1 MFFRGGKN
9 GFTKYRLP
17 WFHWRLARWSCVGF
31 GRYIHWEERK
41 MKQYLLGILNIAIL
55 VIVLVVCC
63 VNMNARIGTL
73 EERTKELQLKVE
85 EHERSIEKANERD
98 KMQDTI
104 INKLNAEYNS
114 KAAQELQEAAD
125 TERRRGIM

>member
-1 MFFRGGKN
+1 
-9 GFTKYRLP
+9 
-17 WFHWRLARWSCVGF
+17 
-31 GRYIHWEERK
+31 
-41 MKQYLLGILNIAIL
+41 MKQHLLGILNISAL

-63 VNMNARIGTL
+63 VNMNARIMKL

-85 EHERSIEKANERD
+85 EHERSIEKINERD

-114 KAAQELQEAAD
+114 KVAQELKEAAD
-125 TERRRGIM
+125 RNGVGG

>member
-1 MFFRGGKN
+1 
-9 GFTKYRLP
+9 
-17 WFHWRLARWSCVGF
+17 
-31 GRYIHWEERK
+31 
-41 MKQYLLGILNIAIL
+41 MKQHLLGILNIAAL

-63 VNMNARIGTL
+63 VNMNARIVTL

-85 EHERSIEKANERD
+85 EHDRSIEKSNERN

-114 KAAQELQEAAD
+114 RVAQELQEAAD
-125 TERRRGIM
+125 RNGVGG

>member
-1 MFFRGGKN
+1 
-9 GFTKYRLP
+9 
-17 WFHWRLARWSCVGF
+17 
-31 GRYIHWEERK
+31 
-41 MKQYLLGILNIAIL
+41 MKQHLLRILNIAAL

-63 VNMNARIGTL
+63 INMNDRIVTL

-85 EHERSIEKANERD
+85 EHERSIEKINERD

-114 KAAQELQEAAD
+114 KVAQELKEAAD
-125 TERRRGIM
+125 RNGVGG

>member
-1 MFFRGGKN
+1 MKN
-9 GFTKYRLP
+9 
-17 WFHWRLARWSCVGF
+17 
-31 GRYIHWEERK
+31 YI
-41 MKQYLLGILNIAIL
+41 LGILNIAVL

-63 VNMNARIGTL
+63 INMNARIGTL

-85 EHERSIEKANERD
+85 ENERSIEKINEGD

-114 KAAQELQEAAD
+114 EVAQELQEAAD
-125 TERRRGIM
+125 RNGVGG

>member
-1 MFFRGGKN
+1 
-9 GFTKYRLP
+9 
-17 WFHWRLARWSCVGF
+17 
-31 GRYIHWEERK
+31 
-41 MKQYLLGILNIAIL
+41 MKQHLLGILLGILNIAAL

-63 VNMNARIGTL
+63 VNMNVRIVTL

-85 EHERSIEKANERD
+85 EHDRSIEKINERD

-114 KAAQELQEAAD
+114 RVAEELREAAD
-125 TERRRGIM
+125 RNGVGG

>member
-1 MFFRGGKN
+1 MFLRGSEN
-9 GFTKYRLP
+9 GSTKYCFP
-17 WFHWRLARWSCVGF
+17 WFYRRLARWFSVGV
-31 GRYIHWEERK
+31 GRYIHREERK
-41 MKQYLLGILNIAIL
+41 IKQYLLGILNIAVL

-73 EERTKELQLKVE
+73 EERTKKLQLKVE

-114 KAAQELQEAAD
+114 KVAQELQEAAD
-125 TERRRGIM
+125 RNGVGG

>member
-1 MFFRGGKN
+1 
-9 GFTKYRLP
+9 
-17 WFHWRLARWSCVGF
+17 
-31 GRYIHWEERK
+31 
-41 MKQYLLGILNIAIL
+41 MKQHLLGILNISAL

-63 VNMNARIGTL
+63 VNMNARIVKL

-85 EHERSIEKANERD
+85 EHERSIEKNNERD

-114 KAAQELQEAAD
+114 KVAQELQEAAD
-125 TERRRGIM
+125 RNGVGG

>member
-1 MFFRGGKN
+1 
-9 GFTKYRLP
+9 
-17 WFHWRLARWSCVGF
+17 
-31 GRYIHWEERK
+31 
-41 MKQYLLGILNIAIL
+41 MKSYVLGILNIAAL

-63 VNMNARIGTL
+63 VNMNTRIVTL

-85 EHERSIEKANERD
+85 EHDRSIEKNNERD

-114 KAAQELQEAAD
+114 RVAQELQEAAD
-125 TERRRGIM
+125 RNGVGG

>member
-1 MFFRGGKN
+1 
-9 GFTKYRLP
+9 
-17 WFHWRLARWSCVGF
+17 
-31 GRYIHWEERK
+31 
-41 MKQYLLGILNIAIL
+41 MKQHLLGILNISAL

-63 VNMNARIGTL
+63 VNMNARIVTL

-85 EHERSIEKANERD
+85 EHDRSIEKNNERD

-114 KAAQELQEAAD
+114 KVAQELQEVAD
-125 TERRRGIM
+125 RNGVGG

>member
-1 MFFRGGKN
+1 
-9 GFTKYRLP
+9 
-17 WFHWRLARWSCVGF
+17 
-31 GRYIHWEERK
+31 
-41 MKQYLLGILNIAIL
+41 MKQHLLGILNIAAL

-63 VNMNARIGTL
+63 VNMNVRIVTL

-85 EHERSIEKANERD
+85 EQERSIEKSNERD

-114 KAAQELQEAAD
+114 RVAKELQEAAD
-125 TERRRGIM
+125 RNGVGG

>member
-1 MFFRGGKN
+1 MKN
-9 GFTKYRLP
+9 
-17 WFHWRLARWSCVGF
+17 
-31 GRYIHWEERK
+31 YI
-41 MKQYLLGILNIAIL
+41 LGILNIAAL

-63 VNMNARIGTL
+63 VNMNARIVTL

-85 EHERSIEKANERD
+85 EHDRSIEKSNERD

-114 KAAQELQEAAD
+114 RVAQELQEVAD
-125 TERRRGIM
+125 RNGVGG

>member
-1 MFFRGGKN
+1 MKN
-9 GFTKYRLP
+9 
-17 WFHWRLARWSCVGF
+17 
-31 GRYIHWEERK
+31 YI
-41 MKQYLLGILNIAIL
+41 LGILNIAAL

-63 VNMNARIGTL
+63 VNMNARIVTL

-85 EHERSIEKANERD
+85 EHERSIEKSNERD

-114 KAAQELQEAAD
+114 KVAQELKETAD
-125 TERRRGIM
+125 LNGVGG

>member
-1 MFFRGGKN
+1 
-9 GFTKYRLP
+9 
-17 WFHWRLARWSCVGF
+17 
-31 GRYIHWEERK
+31 
-41 MKQYLLGILNIAIL
+41 MKQHLLGIFNIAAL

-63 VNMNARIGTL
+63 VNMNARIVTL

-85 EHERSIEKANERD
+85 EHDRSIKKSNERD

-114 KAAQELQEAAD
+114 RVAEELQEAAD
-125 TERRRGIM
+125 RNGVGG

>member
-1 MFFRGGKN
+1 
-9 GFTKYRLP
+9 
-17 WFHWRLARWSCVGF
+17 
-31 GRYIHWEERK
+31 
-41 MKQYLLGILNIAIL
+41 MKQHLLGILNIAAL

-63 VNMNARIGTL
+63 VNMNARIVTL

-85 EHERSIEKANERD
+85 EHDRSIEKSNERD

-114 KAAQELQEAAD
+114 RVAEELQEVAD
-125 TERRRGIM
+125 RNGVGG

>member
-1 MFFRGGKN
+1 MKN
-9 GFTKYRLP
+9 
-17 WFHWRLARWSCVGF
+17 
-31 GRYIHWEERK
+31 YILW
-41 MKQYLLGILNIAIL
+41 ILNIAAL

-63 VNMNARIGTL
+63 VNMNARIVTL

-85 EHERSIEKANERD
+85 EHERSIEKINERD

-114 KAAQELQEAAD
+114 KVAQELQEAAD
-125 TERRRGIM
+125 RNGVGG

>member
-1 MFFRGGKN
+1 
-9 GFTKYRLP
+9 
-17 WFHWRLARWSCVGF
+17 
-31 GRYIHWEERK
+31 
-41 MKQYLLGILNIAIL
+41 MKSHVLGILNIVAL

-63 VNMNARIGTL
+63 VNMNDRIVTL

-85 EHERSIEKANERD
+85 EHERSIEKINERD

-114 KAAQELQEAAD
+114 KVTQELKEAAD
-125 TERRRGIM
+125 RNGVGG

>member
-1 MFFRGGKN
+1 
-9 GFTKYRLP
+9 
-17 WFHWRLARWSCVGF
+17 
-31 GRYIHWEERK
+31 
-41 MKQYLLGILNIAIL
+41 MKQLLLGILNIAAL

-63 VNMNARIGTL
+63 VNMNARIVSL

-85 EHERSIEKANERD
+85 EHDRSIEKNNERN

-114 KAAQELQEAAD
+114 KVAQELQEAAD
-125 TERRRGIM
+125 RNGVGG

>member
-1 MFFRGGKN
+1 
-9 GFTKYRLP
+9 
-17 WFHWRLARWSCVGF
+17 
-31 GRYIHWEERK
+31 
-41 MKQYLLGILNIAIL
+41 MKQHLLGILNIAAL

-63 VNMNARIGTL
+63 VNMNARIVTL

-85 EHERSIEKANERD
+85 EHDRSIEKINERD

-114 KAAQELQEAAD
+114 RVTQELQEAAD
-125 TERRRGIM
+125 RNGVGG

>member
-1 MFFRGGKN
+1 
-9 GFTKYRLP
+9 
-17 WFHWRLARWSCVGF
+17 
-31 GRYIHWEERK
+31 
-41 MKQYLLGILNIAIL
+41 MKQHLLGILNISAL

-63 VNMNARIGTL
+63 VNMNARIVTL

-85 EHERSIEKANERD
+85 EHERSIEKSNERD

-114 KAAQELQEAAD
+114 RVAQELQEAAD
-125 TERRRGIM
+125 RNGVGG

>member
-1 MFFRGGKN
+1 MKN
-9 GFTKYRLP
+9 
-17 WFHWRLARWSCVGF
+17 
-31 GRYIHWEERK
+31 YI
-41 MKQYLLGILNIAIL
+41 LGILNIAVL

-63 VNMNARIGTL
+63 INMNGRFGTL

-85 EHERSIEKANERD
+85 EHERSIEKINEGD

-114 KAAQELQEAAD
+114 EVAQELQEAAD
-125 TERRRGIM
+125 RNGVGG

>member
-1 MFFRGGKN
+1 
-9 GFTKYRLP
+9 
-17 WFHWRLARWSCVGF
+17 
-31 GRYIHWEERK
+31 
-41 MKQYLLGILNIAIL
+41 MKQHLLGILNIAAL

-63 VNMNARIGTL
+63 VNMNDRIVTL

-85 EHERSIEKANERD
+85 EHDRSIEKNNERD

-114 KAAQELQEAAD
+114 RVAEELREAAD
-125 TERRRGIM
+125 RNGVGG

>member
-1 MFFRGGKN
+1 
-9 GFTKYRLP
+9 
-17 WFHWRLARWSCVGF
+17 
-31 GRYIHWEERK
+31 
-41 MKQYLLGILNIAIL
+41 MKQHLLGILNISAL

-63 VNMNARIGTL
+63 VNMNARIVTL

-85 EHERSIEKANERD
+85 EHDRSIEKSNERD

-114 KAAQELQEAAD
+114 RVAQELQEAAD
-125 TERRRGIM
+125 RNGVGG

>member
-1 MFFRGGKN
+1 
-9 GFTKYRLP
+9 
-17 WFHWRLARWSCVGF
+17 
-31 GRYIHWEERK
+31 
-41 MKQYLLGILNIAIL
+41 MKQHLLGILNIAAL

-63 VNMNARIGTL
+63 VNMNARIVTL

-85 EHERSIEKANERD
+85 EHDRSIEKNNERD

-114 KAAQELQEAAD
+114 RVAQELQEVAD
-125 TERRRGIM
+125 RNGVGG

>member
-1 MFFRGGKN
+1 
-9 GFTKYRLP
+9 
-17 WFHWRLARWSCVGF
+17 
-31 GRYIHWEERK
+31 
-41 MKQYLLGILNIAIL
+41 MKSYVLGILNIAAL

-63 VNMNARIGTL
+63 VNMNARIITL

-85 EHERSIEKANERD
+85 EHDRSIEKINERD

-114 KAAQELQEAAD
+114 RVAEELQEVAD
-125 TERRRGIM
+125 RNGVGG

>member
-1 MFFRGGKN
+1 
-9 GFTKYRLP
+9 
-17 WFHWRLARWSCVGF
+17 
-31 GRYIHWEERK
+31 
-41 MKQYLLGILNIAIL
+41 MKQHLLGILNIATL

-63 VNMNARIGTL
+63 VNMNARIVTL

-85 EHERSIEKANERD
+85 EHDRSIEKNNERN

-114 KAAQELQEAAD
+114 KVAQELQEVAV
-125 TERRRGIM
+125 RNGVGG

>member
-1 MFFRGGKN
+1 
-9 GFTKYRLP
+9 
-17 WFHWRLARWSCVGF
+17 
-31 GRYIHWEERK
+31 
-41 MKQYLLGILNIAIL
+41 MKQHLLGILNIAAL

-63 VNMNARIGTL
+63 VNMNARIVTL

-85 EHERSIEKANERD
+85 EHDRSIKKSNERD

-114 KAAQELQEAAD
+114 KVAQELQEVAD
-125 TERRRGIM
+125 RNGVGG

>member
-1 MFFRGGKN
+1 
-9 GFTKYRLP
+9 
-17 WFHWRLARWSCVGF
+17 
-31 GRYIHWEERK
+31 
-41 MKQYLLGILNIAIL
+41 MKSYVLGILNIAAL

-63 VNMNARIGTL
+63 VNMNARIVTL

-85 EHERSIEKANERD
+85 EHERSIEKSNERD

-114 KAAQELQEAAD
+114 RVAEELQEAAG
-125 TERRRGIM
+125 RNGVGG

>member
-1 MFFRGGKN
+1 MKGWSN
-9 GFTKYRLP
+9 EFTKYRLP
-17 WFHWRLARWSCVGF
+17 WLRWWLARGLRLGFSRCVK
-31 GRYIHWEERK
+31 RKRQERMKNYI
-41 MKQYLLGILNIAIL
+41 LGILNIAAL

-63 VNMNARIGTL
+63 VNMNARIVTL

-85 EHERSIEKANERD
+85 EHERSIEKSNERD

-114 KAAQELQEAAD
+114 KVAQELQEIAD
-125 TERRRGIM
+125 INGVGG